1 LNEEGISAAAVT
13 IIGGLGAAGG
23 LKPIPVYHDL
33 VLDRPFI
40 YAIVEGGVPLFIG
53 VVSAMDGTILS
64 GNKSVNEKLGTVD
77 VKVDGLRVRTG
88 PATYYDQAGNVLA
101 GDTLTVYETTEGEGY
116 TWYRIGVR
124 QWIADKDGGWLDYHP
139 D

>member
-1 LNEEGISAAAVT
+1 MKALVVDGLVGGGFAGEGFV
-13 IIGGLGAAGG
+13 GA
-23 LKPIPVYHDL
+23 
-33 VLDRPFI
+33 
-40 YAIVEGGVPLFIG
+40 
-53 VVSAMDGTILS
+53 
-64 GNKSVNEKLGTVD
+64 GNKSVNEKIGTVD

-101 GDTLTVYETTEGEGY
+101 GDTLTVYETAEGEGY

-124 QWIADKDGGWLDYHP
+124 QWIADKDGGWLEYHP